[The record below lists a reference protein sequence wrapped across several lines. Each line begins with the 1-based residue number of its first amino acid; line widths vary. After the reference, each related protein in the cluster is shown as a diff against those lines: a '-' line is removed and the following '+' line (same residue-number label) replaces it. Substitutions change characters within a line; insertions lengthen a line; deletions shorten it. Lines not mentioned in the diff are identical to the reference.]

1 MNFTLARSLAVFR
14 ILLGVAFVCLGV
26 HILTN
31 QDLLFGGLLENL
43 NSTGGPMRYYRL
55 LVPYFERFETYI
67 VHLSGIM
74 CIILGVM
81 YMIGAL
87 ISLASL
93 TASFL
98 ILNYALASSSWHLQ
112 RFLVILAIA
121 ILLLVFGRLAP
132 GIIWGVDGWL
142 LDRLQ
147 DWLVF
152 FPLRRKAPEIKYPP
166 PKSFVG

>member
-1 MNFTLARSLAVFR
+1 MSFALARVLAVVR
-14 ILLGVAFVCLGV
+14 ILLGAGFVCLGV
-26 HILTN
+26 SILTN

-93 TASFL
+93 TAFFL
-98 ILNYALASSSWHLQ
+98 LMNYALASSSWHLQ
-112 RFLVILAIA
+112 RFLVIFAMA

-132 GIIWGVDGWL
+132 GLVWGVDGWL
-142 LDRLQ
+142 LDRLK
-147 DWLVF
+147 DWLVL
-152 FPLRRKAPEIKYPP
+152 FPLRRRAPEIKYPP
-166 PKSFVG
+166 PRSAVS